1 MVHHRSSTQADAE
14 PNLEHTMRPILSLVL
29 VSAALSLAACGSTN
43 TAPATGQQLRAF
55 PQGAL
60 RGEIEIVSPTAVKLN
75 GRPSTLAAG
84 SRIRNEEN
92 RVQTSSTLVG
102 KRFTVNYTFDLT
114 GQVNDVWILN
124 AAEAAKRPWPRTD
137 AEAKAW
143 QFDVNNQRWTPP

>member
-1 MVHHRSSTQADAE
+1 
-14 PNLEHTMRPILSLVL
+14 MRPILLLVL

-60 RGEIEIVSPTAVKLN
+60 RGELEIVSPTAVKLN
-75 GRPSTLAAG
+75 GRLTTLSAG
-84 SRIRNEEN
+84 SRIRDEDNK
-92 RVQTSSTLVG
+92 VMVSGGLVG
-102 KRFTVNYTFDLT
+102 KRFTVNYTHDLT

-124 AAEAAKRPWPRTD
+124 AAEAAKRPWPRTE

-143 QFDVNNQRWTPP
+143 QFDVNNQRWTQP